1 MYFVGTGFEG
11 LDAALGGLISGD
23 NVAWMCDDPD
33 LYRSLAVGL
42 VGSAARPGRSAA
54 LVSFRAKSPLVIPG
68 VTTIDATP
76 RSECSSAGRLV
87 DAIERHV
94 QSQAPTCLI
103 VDDLGAVV
111 RRWGPDTV
119 SAFFE
124 RVCPAMLEAGV
135 TAYWQVG
142 SALGPSFVEHARQI
156 TQCLL
161 DVRHGRLRVLKAEG
175 RPDALQDISYRL
187 RHDTGG
193 VEVLPPPAGGR
204 LARGLATIRNELG
217 LSQLELANA
226 AGVTASAIS
235 QAESGT
241 RGLSLDT
248 VVTLADRLGVSIDR
262 LLSGA
267 NPRSYHLA
275 RHDRAR
281 IVPNSTIAALA
292 TDVTIGLR
300 VFLINLPGDGRH
312 QPPFDHRGVAVIA
325 PLRGLIQVELDDDRP
340 VLRAGDVLVV
350 EGGRVR
356 SWRNLRPHEA
366 ACYWIVRD

>member
-1 MYFVGTGFEG
+1 MDHVGTGFDG

-23 NVAWMCDDPD
+23 NVAWICDDPA
-33 LYRSLAVGL
+33 LYRSLAAGL
-42 VGSAARPGRSAA
+42 VGSASRPGRRAMF
-54 LVSFRAKSPLVIPG
+54 VSFRAGDPLAIQG

-76 RSECSSAGRLV
+76 GSELASARQLV

-94 QSQAPTCLI
+94 RDHDPTCLI
-103 VDDLGAVV
+103 VDDLGTVI
-111 RRWGPDTV
+111 RRWGADAV
-119 SAFFE
+119 AAFFE

-142 SALGPSFVEHARQI
+142 SALGPSFIEHARQI

-161 DVRHGRLRVLKAEG
+161 DVRHDRLRVLKAEG
-175 RPDALQDISYRL
+175 RPDALHGISYRL
-187 RHDTGG
+187 EHDEGD
-193 VEVLPPPAGGR
+193 VDAVPPPAGGR
-204 LARGLATIRNELG
+204 LARGLATIRKELG
-217 LSQLELANA
+217 LSQAELAAA

-248 VVTLADRLGVSIDR
+248 VITLADRLGVSIDR
-262 LLSGA
+262 LLSAG

-292 TDVTIGLR
+292 TDVTAGLR
-300 VFLINLPGDGRH
+300 MFLVNLPGDERG
-312 QPPFDHRGVAVIA
+312 QPPFDHRGVAAIA
-325 PLRGLIQVELDDDRP
+325 PLRGLIQIELDDDRP
-340 VLRAGDVLVV
+340 VLRAGDVLIV
-350 EGGRVR
+350 ETGRVR
-356 SWRNLRPHEA
+356 AWRNLRAHDA
-366 ACYWIVRD
+366 ACYWILRD